1 MASRRSDRKV
11 KKRFRT
17 DATEVGLP
25 LASALFRLVLNF
37 TYVQKFVIVK
47 PPPGA
52 TASHPLQVQFVPPA
66 HALES
71 RSCASLSSASTSTTS
86 VNSTSSSFRRII
98 PLYNFQNHALQAS
111 AIHDAGTDDKV
122 SRFAKHG
129 IEVLDVGLF
138 EPVEVWGS
146 CPIDFEDDA
155 PRGKAGTATGGLLDI
170 QNVLADIQR
179 NDRAEENG
187 HKDGGVRR
195 FFGRLFQPKP
205 QSSSSLKANGNHN
218 PAIYPSQSAR
228 GSASGSPSP
237 PLISSNSNAH
247 PEHVLPSVLGT
258 VPLLQSLTVPPQGRP
273 SAYVFVTR
281 KWNKSSTEN
290 WLQQTMLHNGD
301 TRCEIDL
308 RFEWTRSTERRSG
321 FRKPPGSGFSHQPSP
336 LSRPVSLAQLN
347 SQTDGPVSSPGPP
360 ARQSPTSDSRPG
372 SSYGLKLEPPDLY
385 PPNSLDS
392 HLRQSSSGCVQ
403 PSDLDTEDESDPE
416 DSEVPW
422 ICTLVVR
429 PRSAPSR
436 APSPPSESPH
446 SSFSSTRLPPLRL
459 KVACLAPAPH
469 HPKVIA
475 QLKCPYP
482 LPDVDLVTA
491 ALVQRDELPGV
502 PDSAPQGRHMLS
514 AEEIKDIVCSTGIW
528 LVVREGFGGLGK
540 KSRGKTRPRT

>member
-1 MASRRSDRKV
+1 MASRCSDRKV

-17 DATEVGLP
+17 DATEVSLP
-25 LASALFRLVLNF
+25 LASALSESCL
-37 TYVQKFVIVK
+37 TSMYVQKFVIVK

-52 TASHPLQVQFVPPA
+52 TASHPLQVQFVPPT

-71 RSCASLSSASTSTTS
+71 RSFASLSSASASTTS

-129 IEVLDVGLF
+129 IEILDVGLF

-146 CPIDFEDDA
+146 CPIDFEDEA
-155 PRGKAGTATGGLLDI
+155 PRGKAGTASGGLLDI

-187 HKDGGVRR
+187 NKDGGVRR
-195 FFGRLFQPKP
+195 FFGRLFQSKP
-205 QSSSSLKANGNHN
+205 QSSSSQKSNGNHN
-218 PAIYPSQSAR
+218 PAVYSPQSAR
-228 GSASGSPSP
+228 RSTSGSPSP
-237 PLISSNSNAH
+237 PLPSSNSNAH
-247 PEHVLPSVLGT
+247 PEHVLPPVLGT

-347 SQTDGPVSSPGPP
+347 SQTDGPVSPPGPFT
-360 ARQSPTSDSRPG
+360 RQSPTSDSRPG
-372 SSYGLKLEPPDLY
+372 SSYGRKLEPPD
-385 PPNSLDS
+385 SLDS
-392 HLRQSSSGCVQ
+392 PLRQSSSGCVQ

-429 PRSAPSR
+429 PRSTSSSTPS
-436 APSPPSESPH
+436 PQSGSPPS
-446 SSFSSTRLPPLRL
+446 SFSPARHLPLRL
-459 KVACLAPAPH
+459 KVASLAPAPH
-469 HPKVIA
+469 HPKVVA

-482 LPDVDLVTA
+482 LPDVDLATA
-491 ALVQRDELPGV
+491 VLVQRDELPGV

-540 KSRGKTRPRT
+540 KSRGKSRPRT

>member
-1 MASRRSDRKV
+1 
-11 KKRFRT
+11 
-17 DATEVGLP
+17 
-25 LASALFRLVLNF
+25 
-37 TYVQKFVIVK
+37 VIVK

-86 VNSTSSSFRRII
+86 VNSTSSSLRRII

-129 IEVLDVGLF
+129 IEVIDVGLF

-146 CPIDFEDDA
+146 CPIDFGDEA
-155 PRGKAGTATGGLLDI
+155 VRGKAGAASGGLLDI
-170 QNVLADIQR
+170 PNVLADIQR

-187 HKDGGVRR
+187 NKDGGVKR
-195 FFGRLFQPKP
+195 FFGRLFQSKS
-205 QSSSSLKANGNHN
+205 QSNLSLKANGDHN
-218 PAIYPSQSAR
+218 PAIYLSQSAR
-228 GSASGSPSP
+228 GSISGSPSP
-237 PLISSNSNAH
+237 PLSSSNSNAH
-247 PEHVLPSVLGT
+247 PEHVLPPVLGT
-258 VPLLQSLTVPPQGRP
+258 VPQLQSLTVPPQGRP
-273 SAYVFVTR
+273 AAYVFVTR
-281 KWNKSSTEN
+281 KWNKSNSEN

-308 RFEWTRSTERRSG
+308 RLEWTRSAERRSG
-321 FRKPPGSGFSHQPSP
+321 FRKPMTAGSGFSHQPSP
-336 LSRPVSLAQLN
+336 LSRPVSLARLN
-347 SQTDGPVSSPGPP
+347 SQTDGPVSSPSPP

-372 SSYGLKLEPPDLY
+372 SSHGPKLELPDLH
-385 PPNSLDS
+385 PPKSLDPHS
-392 HLRQSSSGCVQ
+392 RQSNSGCVQ

-429 PRSAPSR
+429 PRTT
-436 APSPPSESPH
+436 PSPPPGSPPP
-446 SSFSSTRLPPLRL
+446 SFSSPRLPPLRL

-469 HPKVIA
+469 HPKVVA

-482 LPDVDLVTA
+482 LPDVDLINAV
-491 ALVQRDELPGV
+491 LVQRDELPGV

-514 AEEIKDIVCSTGIW
+514 AEEIKDIVCSTSIW

-540 KSRGKTRPRT
+540 KSGGKSRRRS

>member
-1 MASRRSDRKV
+1 M
-11 KKRFRT
+11 
-17 DATEVGLP
+17 
-25 LASALFRLVLNF
+25 
-37 TYVQKFVIVK
+37 IVK

-52 TASHPLQVQFVPPA
+52 TASHPLQVQFIPPA

-71 RSCASLSSASTSTTS
+71 RSFASLSSASTTS

-129 IEVLDVGLF
+129 IEIIDVGLF

-146 CPIDFEDDA
+146 CPIDFEDEA
-155 PRGKAGTATGGLLDI
+155 PRGKAGTASGGLLDI

-179 NDRAEENG
+179 NDSAEENG
-187 HKDGGVRR
+187 SKDSGVRR
-195 FFGRLFQPKP
+195 FFGRLFQSKSQP
-205 QSSSSLKANGNHN
+205 SSSLKANGNHN
-218 PAIYPSQSAR
+218 PGIYPSQSAR
-228 GSASGSPSP
+228 GSISGSSSP
-237 PLISSNSNAH
+237 PLPTPNSNAH
-247 PEHVLPSVLGT
+247 PEHVLPPVLGT
-258 VPLLQSLTVPPQGRP
+258 VPQLQSLTVPPQGRP
-273 SAYVFVTR
+273 AAYVFVTR
-281 KWNKSSTEN
+281 KWNKTSTEN
-290 WLQQTMLHNGD
+290 WLQQTMSHNGD
-301 TRCEIDL
+301 TRCEVDL

-321 FRKPPGSGFSHQPSP
+321 FRKQMTTGSGFSHQPSP
-336 LSRPVSLAQLN
+336 LSRPVSSAQLN
-347 SQTDGPVSSPGPP
+347 SRTGGPVSSPSPP
-360 ARQSPTSDSRPG
+360 SRRSPTSDSRPG
-372 SSYGLKLEPPDLY
+372 SSNGLKPEFPDFH

-392 HLRQSSSGCVQ
+392 HPRQSNFGCVQ

-429 PRSAPSR
+429 PRSTPS
-436 APSPPSESPH
+436 PSPPPGSPP
-446 SSFSSTRLPPLRL
+446 SSFSSTRPPPLRL

-482 LPDVDLVTA
+482 LPDVDLINAV
-491 ALVQRDELPGV
+491 LVQRDELPGV
-502 PDSAPQGRHMLS
+502 PNSAPQGRHMLG

-540 KSRGKTRPRT
+540 KNGGKSRRRS